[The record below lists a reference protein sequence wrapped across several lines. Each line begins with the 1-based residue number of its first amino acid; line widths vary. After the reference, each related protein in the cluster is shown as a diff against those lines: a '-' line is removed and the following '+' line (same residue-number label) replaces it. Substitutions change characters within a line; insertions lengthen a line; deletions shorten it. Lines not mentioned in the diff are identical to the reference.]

1 MGNQSAECDKWE
13 ILTHGSFFG
22 RRVLRVKEP
31 REIGMAPV
39 LHQVRLAA
47 RVQGENLGPD
57 EHQNLPQIR
66 RGGLQK
72 LFSESNKNLS
82 VGRDVYIRDWYEGL
96 GRVYC
101 TP

>member
-1 MGNQSAECDKWE
+1 
-13 ILTHGSFFG
+13 
-22 RRVLRVKEP
+22 
-31 REIGMAPV
+31 MAPV

-82 VGRDVYIRDWYEGL
+82 VGRDVYIRDRYSGIGKGSGRPCTPRYEGL
-96 GRVYC
+96 EIL
-101 TP
+101 